1 LNITTDLSEAVQAD
15 IILNVI
21 PAQYLRNNLKHL
33 SPMLRDSQPIIIC
46 AKGIEVE
53 SQSLLST
60 VFAEECPKAKL
71 AFLTGPN
78 FAQEIAMGLPSASTL
93 ACEDKDVGN
102 LLQTSLTSKNLR
114 LYLTD
119 DIIGAQVAGAIK
131 NVIAIAC
138 GIVQGLGLGESAR
151 AALITRGLAEI
162 SRLTMALG
170 GKRETLMGQCGVGD
184 MMLTCSSMK
193 SRNFS
198 CGVEL
203 ANGKTMQHIIESRNA
218 VTEGITTAKAAIALA
233 RKHNIDMPIVS
244 GVYACLYEG
253 LPVKDAVTSILNRP
267 ARSEGD

>member
-1 LNITTDLSEAVQAD
+1 MKANPSSPPFLQKNARKQNWPFSLAPTLHRKLQWVFQAHQ
-15 IILNVI
+15 LW
-21 PAQYLRNNLKHL
+21 PAKTKTLE
-33 SPMLRDSQPIIIC
+33 IC
-46 AKGIEVE
+46 Y
-53 SQSLLST
+53 
-60 VFAEECPKAKL
+60 KL
-71 AFLTGPN
+71 P
-78 FAQEIAMGLPSASTL
+78 
-93 ACEDKDVGN
+93 
-102 LLQTSLTSKNLR
+102 TSKNLR

-218 VTEGITTAKAAIALA
+218 VTEGL
-233 RKHNIDMPIVS
+233 
-244 GVYACLYEG
+244 
-253 LPVKDAVTSILNRP
+253 RP
-267 ARSEGD
+267 PRPR